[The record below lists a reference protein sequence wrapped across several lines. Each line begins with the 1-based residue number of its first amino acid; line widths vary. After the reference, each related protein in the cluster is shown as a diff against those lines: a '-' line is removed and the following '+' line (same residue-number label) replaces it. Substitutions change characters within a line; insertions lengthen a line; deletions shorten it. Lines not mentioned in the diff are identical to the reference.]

1 MYAVLRIPAFALQAI
16 LRVEPGLAGQ
26 PVALAGTA
34 GRGTVI
40 EACNDVARQA
50 GVEPGS
56 TVPQAQARCA
66 ALVLR
71 PPRAELEREAAE
83 ALRAVAFGITAYV
96 EPTAPGVCTLG
107 LERLPAARRQP
118 ALQAAL
124 AQLAGFG
131 LPCAGGTGTTPLLA
145 LYAARHAPTGEIRSS
160 DPAFLAA
167 LPVDAAEPPPELL
180 PILAAWGI
188 HTLGQLTALSK
199 ADVTQRLGRTGL
211 ALWERAAGETS
222 RPLAVVAPARGFTAQ
237 FASEHELETLEPLLF
252 VLRRLVD
259 RLALE
264 LAHVHRAAVAVEL
277 VLELADSSPYVQSL
291 RLPEPVT
298 DPGILF
304 RALQTHL
311 ETVRTP
317 APVVGFRLRLEP
329 GRIMVRQQGLFDGGL
344 RDPHG
349 FADTLARVVGL
360 VGAER
365 VGRPVA
371 ANTHRPDSFLLAG
384 PPATLAPLTDRYV
397 PPLRGRP
404 LRRFRPP
411 RPARVMLAEAVPV
424 HVCAAQVEGGVV
436 AARGPWV
443 SSGDWWEG
451 GRAWRHE
458 EWDIELATGGLY
470 RLRRNAGGW
479 ALEGE
484 YD

>member
-1 MYAVLRIPAFALQAI
+1 MYAVLRIPGFALEAI
-16 LRVEPGLAGQ
+16 LRVEPALAGQ
-26 PVALAGTA
+26 PVALAGIA
-34 GRGTVI
+34 GRGTEI
-40 EACNDVARQA
+40 ADCNDRARQA

-66 ALVLR
+66 ALVVR
-71 PPRAELEREAAE
+71 TPRAELEREAAE

-96 EPTAPGVCTLG
+96 EATAPGVCTLG
-107 LERLPAARRQP
+107 LEKLPAERHEA
-118 ALQAAL
+118 ALRAAL
-124 AQLAGFG
+124 ARLADFG
-131 LPCAGGTGTTPLLA
+131 LPAGAGTGATPQLA
-145 LYAARHAPTGEIRSS
+145 LYAARHAATGEVRPS

-167 LPVDAAEPPPELL
+167 LPVAAADPPAELQ

-188 HTLGQLTALSK
+188 RTLGQLTALSK

-211 ALWERAAGETS
+211 ALWERAAGGS
-222 RPLAVVAPARGFTAQ
+222 ARPLAVVEPAHEFVAH

-252 VLRRLVD
+252 VLRRAVD

-264 LAHVHRAAVAVEL
+264 LAQAHRAAVSMEL
-277 VLELADSSPYVQSL
+277 TLDLADAAPYGQSL

-304 RALQTHL
+304 RTLQTHL
-311 ETVRTP
+311 ETVRTS
-317 APVVGFRLRLEP
+317 AAVVGFRLRIEP
-329 GRIMVRQQGLFDGGL
+329 GRIGVRQQGLFDGGL

-365 VGRPVA
+365 VGRPVPA
-371 ANTHRPDSFLLAG
+371 DTHRPDSFTLAA
-384 PPATLAPLTDRYV
+384 PPATLEPPPERYA

-411 RPARVMLAEAVPV
+411 LPARVLLVD
-424 HVCAAQVEGGVV
+424 AAPAQVWGGAVEGGVV
-436 AARGPWV
+436 AASGPWV
-443 SSGDWWEG
+443 SSGDWWESA
-451 GRAWRHE
+451 RAWRQE

-470 RLRRNAGGW
+470 RLRRDAAGW
-479 ALEGE
+479 AVEGE

>member
-16 LRVEPGLAGQ
+16 LRVEPALAGQ
-26 PVALAGTA
+26 PVALAGLA

-40 EACNDVARQA
+40 DACNDLARQA

-66 ALVLR
+66 TLVLR
-71 PPRAELEREAAE
+71 PPRPDLEREAAD
-83 ALRAVAFGITAYV
+83 ALRAVAFGLTAYV
-96 EPTAPGVCTLG
+96 EPTARGVCTLG
-107 LERLPAARRQP
+107 LEQLPAERRQP
-118 ALQAAL
+118 ALAAAL
-124 AQLAGFG
+124 AQLADFG
-131 LPCAGGTGTTPLLA
+131 LPCAGGTGATPLLA
-145 LYAARHAPTGEIRSS
+145 LYAARHAPTGEIRHS

-167 LPVDAAEPPPELL
+167 LPVDAAEPPPELQ

-188 HTLGQLTALSK
+188 RTLGQLTALSK
-199 ADVTQRLGRTGL
+199 ADVTQRLGRPGL
-211 ALWERAAGETS
+211 ALWERAAGETT
-222 RPLAVVAPARGFTAQ
+222 RPLAVVEPAREFTAQ

-264 LAHVHRAAVAVEL
+264 LGQAHQAAVALEL
-277 VLELADSSPYVQSL
+277 VLELADASPYVQSL

-298 DPGILF
+298 DSGILF
-304 RALQTHL
+304 RTLQTHL

-317 APVVGFRLRLEP
+317 APVVGFRLRIEP

-365 VGRPVA
+365 VGRPVS
-371 ANTHRPDSFLLAG
+371 ANTHRPDTFSLAA
-384 PPATLAPLTDRYV
+384 PPAILAPLSDRYV

-404 LRRFRPP
+404 LRRFRPAV
-411 RPARVMLAEAVPV
+411 PARVMLADAAPV
-424 HVCAAQVEGGVV
+424 HVWGGLVEGGVV
-436 AARGPWV
+436 AASGPWV
-443 SSGDWWEG
+443 SSGDWWES
-451 GRAWRHE
+451 GRVWRQE
-458 EWDIELATGGLY
+458 EWDVELATGGLY
-470 RLRRNAGGW
+470 RLRRTAEGW

>member
-26 PVALAGTA
+26 PVALAAVA
-34 GRGTVI
+34 GRGTVVA
-40 EACNDVARQA
+40 ACNDLARQA

-66 ALVLR
+66 ALVVR
-71 PPRAELEREAAE
+71 APRADLEREAAE

-96 EPTAPGVCTLG
+96 EPTSPGVCTLG
-107 LERLPAARRQP
+107 LEKLPAGRHGP
-118 ALQAAL
+118 ALHAAL

-131 LPCAGGTGTTPLLA
+131 LPSAAGTGATPLLA
-145 LYAARHAPTGEIRSS
+145 LYAARHAAAGEIRHS

-167 LPVDAAEPPPELL
+167 LPVDAAEPPPELR

-188 HTLGQLTALSK
+188 RTLGQLTALSK
-199 ADVTQRLGRTGL
+199 ADVTQRLGRAGL
-211 ALWERAAGETS
+211 ALWERAAGETT
-222 RPLAVVAPARGFTAQ
+222 RPLAVVEPAREFTAQ

-252 VLRRLVD
+252 VLRRAVD

-264 LAHVHRAAVAVEL
+264 LVQAHRAAVAIEL
-277 VLELADSSPYVQSL
+277 ALELADGAPHVQAL
-291 RLPEPVT
+291 RLPEPLT

-304 RALQTHL
+304 RTLQTYL

-317 APVVGFRLRLEP
+317 APVVGFRLRIEP
-329 GRIMVRQQGLFDGGL
+329 GRILVRQQGLFDGGL

-349 FADTLARVVGL
+349 FADTLARIVGL
-360 VGAER
+360 VGTGR
-365 VGRPVA
+365 VGRPVSA
-371 ANTHRPDSFLLAG
+371 DTHRPDSFSLAS
-384 PPATLAPLTDRYV
+384 PPATLSPLPDRYV

-411 RPARVMLAEAVPV
+411 LPARVLLAD
-424 HVCAAQVEGGVV
+424 AAPAQVWGGQVEGGVV
-436 AARGPWV
+436 AASGPWV
-443 SSGDWWEG
+443 SSGDWWES
-451 GRAWRHE
+451 GRAWRQE
-458 EWDIELATGGLY
+458 EWDVELATGGLY
-470 RLRRNAGGW
+470 RLRRDAAGW
-479 ALEGE
+479 AVEGE

>member
-1 MYAVLRIPAFALQAI
+1 MYAVLRIPTFALQAI
-16 LRVEPGLAGQ
+16 LRVEPALAGQ
-26 PVALAGTA
+26 PVALAAVA
-34 GRGTVI
+34 GRGPVI
-40 EACNDVARQA
+40 EVCNDLARQA

-66 ALVLR
+66 TLVLR
-71 PPRAELEREAAE
+71 TPRADLEREAAD

-107 LERLPAARRQP
+107 LEKLPAARHRP
-118 ALQAAL
+118 ALEAAL
-124 AQLAGFG
+124 AQLADFG
-131 LPCAGGTGTTPLLA
+131 LPGAAGTGATPPLA
-145 LYAARHAPTGEIRSS
+145 LYAARHAPTGEIRHS

-167 LPVDAAEPPPELL
+167 LPVDAAEPPPALR

-188 HTLGQLTALSK
+188 RTLGQLTALAK

-211 ALWERAAGETS
+211 DLWERAAGETV
-222 RPLAVVAPARGFTAQ
+222 RPLAVVAPAREFTAQ

-252 VLRRLVD
+252 VLRRFVD

-264 LAHVHRAAVAVEL
+264 LAQAHQAAVAIAL
-277 VLELADSSPYVQSL
+277 VLELADGGPYIRSL

-304 RALQTHL
+304 RTLQTHL

-317 APVVGFRLRLEP
+317 APVVGFRLRIEP

-365 VGRPVA
+365 VGRPVP
-371 ANTHRPDSFLLAG
+371 ANTHRPDSFTLAA
-384 PPATLAPLTDRYV
+384 PPATLAPRPDGYV

-411 RPARVMLAEAVPV
+411 LPARVLLADATPI
-424 HVCAAQVEGGVV
+424 QVWAGQVGGGVV
-436 AARGPWV
+436 AASGPWV
-443 SSGDWWEG
+443 SSGDWWES
-451 GRAWRHE
+451 GRAWRQE
-458 EWDIELATGGLY
+458 EWDVELATGGLY
-470 RLRRNAGGW
+470 RLRRTAEGW